1 MFQWILAYCQAFY
14 AMNKGKTVT
23 TFMLIYLV
31 NHREIEITIFFLPNS
46 DFAFVLFLLVV
57 SKEFL
62 LGIERGKKDTK

>member
-1 MFQWILAYCQAFY
+1 
-14 AMNKGKTVT
+14 
-23 TFMLIYLV
+23 MLIYLV